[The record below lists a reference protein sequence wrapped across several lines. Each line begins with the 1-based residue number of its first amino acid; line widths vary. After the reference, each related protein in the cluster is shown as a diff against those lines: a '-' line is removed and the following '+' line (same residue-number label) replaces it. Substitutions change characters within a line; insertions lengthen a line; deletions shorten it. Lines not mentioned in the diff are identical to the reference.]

1 MNTTPNSSYHPP
13 SDVPLWCTYTKSG
26 LRVNECKGA
35 LSYFIP
41 GMAVAVNP
49 FSSLSALSL
58 ESCKMDIVSCDINVF
73 ESNKHPEEAIKSLYF
88 NAYNHL
94 IQILSTYFSAIKKV
108 ALDAVRMKQVSATED
123 EVKQARDLRAL
134 FECLEVDKKW
144 NDLHF
149 LDVAIM
155 SLPPEA
161 SKEKGAAHLVLGQ
174 YKSYLRAYTKAV
186 SIKEGKSVLSFL
198 QRKRGRE
205 EKLVVTEITVDKD
218 MDEYTCHDLLELWT
232 SFLIETLEIPED
244 RIEFRH
250 AKAGNSTTLVFM
262 LAETC
267 AERTE
272 EKLSK
277 PAALWVMK
285 ELGILRV
292 YVAGVVSMVPR
303 EVLPNV
309 LIASIR
315 EGLHTGVD
323 FVSLTKVCVCV
334 SVRVCLCL
342 SACVCVHA
350 CVYVWVYMYMCM
362 CSLTYCCYW
371 QYIGY
376 WLYPCTCT
384 LLPCTIIESHNH
396 THATQH
402 CSPLICSLVDRV
414 PEPKETQLD
423 RVQPH
428 SAGPAGLSV
437 PKPVVEVSYILA
449 MLPQILQH
457 A

>member
-1 MNTTPNSSYHPP
+1 MP
-13 SDVPLWCTYTKSG
+13 
-26 LRVNECKGA
+26 
-35 LSYFIP
+35 
-41 GMAVAVNP
+41 MAVQCPP
-49 FSSLSALSL
+49 FPDVSALSL
-58 ESCKMDIVSCDINVF
+58 ESCKMDIALCDTNVF
-73 ESNKHPEEAIKSLYF
+73 ESNKRPEEAIRSLYF
-88 NAYNHL
+88 NAYTHL
-94 IQILSTYFSAIKKV
+94 IRILSKYVSAIKKV

-232 SFLIETLEIPED
+232 LFLIETLEIPED

-250 AKAGNSTTLVFM
+250 ARAGNSTTLVFM
-262 LAETC
+262 LAEMC

-277 PAALWVMK
+277 PATLWVMK

-292 YVAGVVSMVPR
+292 YVAGMFNMDLR

-315 EGLHTGVD
+315 EGLKTGMN

-334 SVRVCLCL
+334 
-342 SACVCVHA
+342 
-350 CVYVWVYMYMCM
+350 CM
-362 CSLTYCCYW
+362 CECMFVC
-371 QYIGY
+371 
-376 WLYPCTCT
+376 
-384 LLPCTIIESHNH
+384 
-396 THATQH
+396 QH
-402 CSPLICSLVDRV
+402 VSVHVEEEKEEAGRELV
-414 PEPKETQLD
+414 
-423 RVQPH
+423 
-428 SAGPAGLSV
+428 
-437 PKPVVEVSYILA
+437 VV
-449 MLPQILQH
+449 
-457 A
+457 